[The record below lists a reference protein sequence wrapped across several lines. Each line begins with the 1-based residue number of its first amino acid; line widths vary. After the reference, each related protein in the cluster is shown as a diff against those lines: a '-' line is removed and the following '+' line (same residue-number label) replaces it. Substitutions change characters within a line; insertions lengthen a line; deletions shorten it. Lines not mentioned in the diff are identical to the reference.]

1 MTQRILFKPQRHV
14 FDSELPDLF
23 IEGAAIEFTGD
34 VWRSLCKPCV
44 YIASNETE
52 VLYVGLS
59 DRGLARPFGPNHH
72 KLTKSEL
79 RSEVTALKVYPCKT
93 LGAARKAE
101 RILIAALNPKWS
113 ERQTLSSRY
122 RNRINALIEAV
133 T

>member
-1 MTQRILFKPQRHV
+1 MTQRVLFKPQQHL

-23 IEGAAIEFTGD
+23 IEDAAIEFTGD

-44 YIASNETE
+44 YVASNETE

-59 DRGLARPFGPNHH
+59 DRGLSRPFSPDHH
-72 KLTKSEL
+72 KLKASPC
-79 RSEVTALKVYPCKT
+79 RDAVASLKVYPCKT
-93 LGAARKAE
+93 LGDARKAE
-101 RILIAALNPKWS
+101 RILIAALNPKWND
-113 ERQTLSSRY
+113 RQRLSTRY